1 MEKKTVKLTNFI
13 KIKDE
18 LNALADQYKIA
29 KENDNVEELNNIEAK
44 YNDLKVLL
52 RSNAYYFN
60 GLDEFVINNKI
71 ANESDEKQI
80 SYLEAKKAEKKVYKS
95 NKSYI
100 AMVEKADTID
110 DYIVKNSQKKRNF
123 VKKHF
128 KPIVVGAAAL
138 MLLGSLSAC
147 RIGNRKNKAIYE
159 TNDKVIETTTEET
172 KQDDKEEITTEKLND
187 LVETDEN
194 GIKLNPLEI
203 STDENGKNNE
213 NTKKDDVS
221 YTNKGNG
228 SSVGTTG
235 SNGSVGTGK
244 KTTTEK
250 SLDPHTE
257 QKESTTKKT
266 TITTETIKEESVK
279 EPEAVDYPTTIID
292 NTGKKSSETTDY
304 DYKEEQI
311 DINDD
316 PSMPIDEPTTE
327 QKTTEEE
334 IIIIEE
340 NEEYDDTYDGDVID
354 DTYGLKLSYKRGV

>member
-1 MEKKTVKLTNFI
+1 MKKKTVKLTNFV
-13 KIKDE
+13 KIKED
-18 LNALADQYKIA
+18 LNALAEQYKIA
-29 KENDNVEELNNIEAK
+29 KENDNAEELNKINAK
-44 YNDLKVLL
+44 YEDLKVLL
-52 RSNAYYFN
+52 RSNSYYFN
-60 GLDEFVINNKI
+60 NLNEYEINNQI
-71 ANESDEKQI
+71 ANETDEKQI
-80 SYLEAKKAEKKVYKS
+80 GYLEAKKAEKKVYKS

-187 LVETDEN
+187 LVETNDN
-194 GIKLNPLEI
+194 GITLNPLET

-228 SSVGTTG
+228 SVGTTG
-235 SNGSVGTGK
+235 NTSTGTGK
-244 KTTTEK
+244 TTTTEK
-250 SLDPHTE
+250 SLDPHTST
-257 QKESTTKKT
+257 KEAGTKKT
-266 TITTETIKEESVK
+266 TTTTETIKEESVK
-279 EPEAVDYPTTIID
+279 EPDAVDYPTTIID
-292 NTGKKSSETTDY
+292 NTGKKSTETTDY
-304 DYKEEQI
+304 EYKEETV
-311 DINDD
+311 DINDGTD
-316 PSMPIDEPTTE
+316 MPIDEPTTE
-327 QKTTEEE
+327 KEKTTEEE
-334 IIIIEE
+334 TIIIEE
-340 NEEYDDTYDGDVID
+340 NEEYEDTYNGDFID
-354 DTYGLKLSYKRGV
+354 ESSSLVLTYRMI